1 MTSLIQRLGWSS
13 VAALTADGE
22 KYTDYM
28 ASLQVWGGFLLH
40 QTNHSILQTAEDPGS
55 SLELLVGLLQSL
67 FAVQVLTLCY
77 HRVHGSDVEQ
87 NAHLG
92 DAIT

>member
-28 ASLQVWGGFLLH
+28 ASLQVL
-40 QTNHSILQTAEDPGS
+40 
-55 SLELLVGLLQSL
+55 
-67 FAVQVLTLCY
+67 
-77 HRVHGSDVEQ
+77 DVEIRLEFSKINSEKRYRRPPDGPLWSAQCQ
-87 NAHLG
+87 NYQL
-92 DAIT
+92 D

>member
-28 ASLQVWGGFLLH
+28 ASLQVLGAQSVADFR
-40 QTNHSILQTAEDPGS
+40 GS
-55 SLELLVGLLQSL
+55 NFSRFSSKKHVEIRLEFSKINSEKRYRRPPDGPLWSAQ
-67 FAVQVLTLCY
+67 C
-77 HRVHGSDVEQ
+77 Q
-87 NAHLG
+87 NYQL
-92 DAIT
+92 D

>member
-28 ASLQVWGGFLLH
+28 ASLQVLMLKYVLNFLK
-40 QTNHSILQTAEDPGS
+40 
-55 SLELLVGLLQSL
+55 
-67 FAVQVLTLCY
+67 
-77 HRVHGSDVEQ
+77 
-87 NAHLG
+87 
-92 DAIT
+92 